1 MHLPGDFVRTLK
13 EVRYAL
19 LDWRLFGGILVGVA
33 TTLAV
38 RSIVSDEPDCPSL
51 NRDTVDNVQNAGF
64 RLRRVENVYLD
75 VVKIIEAVKGN
86 AA

>member
-1 MHLPGDFVRTLK
+1 M
-13 EVRYAL
+13 EVRYAP
-19 LDWRLFGGILVGVA
+19 LDWRLSCGILVGVA

-38 RSIVSDEPDCPSL
+38 RSIVSDELDWSEPQSGHG
-51 NRDTVDNVQNAGF
+51 RQ
-64 RLRRVENVYLD
+64 RSESRVPTTALENVYLH

>member
-1 MHLPGDFVRTLK
+1 M
-13 EVRYAL
+13 EVRYAP
-19 LDWRLFGGILVGVA
+19 LDWRLSCGILVGVA

-51 NRDTVDNVQNAGF
+51 NRDAVGQRSESGVPTTA
-64 RLRRVENVYLD
+64 LENVYLH